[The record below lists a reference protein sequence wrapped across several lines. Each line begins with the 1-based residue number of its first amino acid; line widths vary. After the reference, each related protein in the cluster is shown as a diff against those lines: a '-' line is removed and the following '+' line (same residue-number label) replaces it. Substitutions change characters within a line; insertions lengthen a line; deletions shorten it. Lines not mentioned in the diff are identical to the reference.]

1 MNLYEMI
8 PMTYP
13 ELKVVR
19 SLIAVMRGG
28 PLWESLELDSM
39 TEKLDAAI
47 GRVERRMSQETKD
60 IDAKSTR

>member
-13 ELKVVR
+13 ELKTVR
-19 SLIAVMRGG
+19 SLIAVMRDG
-28 PLWESLELDSM
+28 PLWESLELNSM

-47 GRVERRMSQETKD
+47 KRVEQRTPQELT
-60 IDAKSTR
+60 DADVKNTR

>member
-13 ELKVVR
+13 ELKTVR

-47 GRVERRMSQETKD
+47 KRVEQRTPQELTDSDVKN
-60 IDAKSTR
+60 TR

>member
-1 MNLYEMI
+1 MNLYETI

-13 ELKVVR
+13 ELKTVR
-19 SLIAVMRGG
+19 ALIAAMRGG

-47 GRVERRMSQETKD
+47 KRVKQRMLQELKD
-60 IDAKSTR
+60 ADAKSTK

>member
-13 ELKVVR
+13 ELKTVR
-19 SLIAVMRGG
+19 SLIAVMRDG
-28 PLWESLELDSM
+28 PLWEPLELDSM

-47 GRVERRMSQETKD
+47 KRIEQRTP
-60 IDAKSTR
+60 

>member
-13 ELKVVR
+13 ELKTMR
-19 SLIAVMRGG
+19 SLIAVMRCG

-47 GRVERRMSQETKD
+47 KRVEQRTPQELT
-60 IDAKSTR
+60 DADVKNTR